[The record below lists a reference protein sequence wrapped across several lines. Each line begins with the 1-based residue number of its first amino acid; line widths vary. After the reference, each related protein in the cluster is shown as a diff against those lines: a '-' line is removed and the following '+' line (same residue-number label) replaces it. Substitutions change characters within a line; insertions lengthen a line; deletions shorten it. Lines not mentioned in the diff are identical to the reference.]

1 MYRIPLKEFSSTVG
15 SPSFS
20 DVESIRMFVQGVD
33 SMVHFQI
40 TEFNLVGNQ
49 WLKNLP
55 DSIEST
61 DSVLTL
67 SVTSIEENDAYTS
80 PPGVFQ
86 ERDRTRPDEDI
97 LRNEQ
102 SLSLILNSLE
112 DQGQT

>member
-1 MYRIPLKEFSSTVG
+1 VLIVWFT
-15 SPSFS
+15 
-20 DVESIRMFVQGVD
+20 
-33 SMVHFQI
+33 FQI

-61 DSVLTL
+61 DSVLTQFQL
-67 SVTSIEENDAYTS
+67 LSIEENDAYTS

-102 SLSLILNSLE
+102 SLSLILNGLE
-112 DQGQT
+112 DGDKREAVKYLFRPLDVFNYKPDETVYPW